1 MVPALKR
8 IVAHYHNDPNWATVR
23 PPLVPLD
30 PAQSAALIADL
41 GKIGFAL
48 GERHQAK
55 AA

>member
-8 IVAHYHNDPNWATVR
+8 IVAHYHNDPSWAAVR

-30 PAQSAALIADL
+30 PARSAALITDL
-41 GKIGFAL
+41 GKIEFSL
-48 GERHQAK
+48 GERHRAK